1 MTCVG
6 PSAPQPSI
14 ASGEG
19 RRARERGGA
28 AGAAHRPC
36 AAATPG
42 FTTSAPSGASAGST
56 WLRRSYAV
64 DSYSSRCGA
73 ARLGARGVA
82 NKGDVIRRRH
92 KGVTHSITASH
103 ADAWH
108 DQRSFYG
115 AQSEVQ
121 SLFANRGARMPGTG
135 SGGTLVHIVSGGQG
149 CGATP
154 ARARIQASVRQRGKV
169 DSMSMSH
176 VQAGGQ
182 ATKHGM
188 LTAQVVVR
196 REERRE
202 NDEQDERRSVVRA
215 AASVEVVVGEQH
227 GEVARERVG
236 ERARVVRRRRRRRL
250 RRRRRRPRERRVV
263 EGRAGAR

>member
-1 MTCVG
+1 MLV
-6 PSAPQPSI
+6 
-14 ASGEG
+14 
-19 RRARERGGA
+19 
-28 AGAAHRPC
+28 
-36 AAATPG
+36 
-42 FTTSAPSGASAGST
+42 
-56 WLRRSYAV
+56 
-64 DSYSSRCGA
+64 
-73 ARLGARGVA
+73 
-82 NKGDVIRRRH
+82 RRRH

-196 REERRE
+196 REREERMMSKMSGGRSF
-202 NDEQDERRSVVRA
+202 ERPPQSKLSSVSSMARSRA
-215 AASVEVVVGEQH
+215 SASGRGPESSAGGAGAAFGA
-227 GEVARERVG
+227 GGA
-236 ERARVVRRRRRRRL
+236 
-250 RRRRRRPRERRVV
+250 
-263 EGRAGAR
+263 GRASDGS

>member
-42 FTTSAPSGASAGST
+42 FTTSAPSGAFAGST

-196 REERRE
+196 REREERMTSKMSGGRSF
-202 NDEQDERRSVVRA
+202 ERPPQSKLSSVSSMARSRA
-215 AASVEVVVGEQH
+215 SASGRGPESSAGGAGAAFAAG
-227 GEVARERVG
+227 GA
-236 ERARVVRRRRRRRL
+236 
-250 RRRRRRPRERRVV
+250 
-263 EGRAGAR
+263 GRASDGS